1 MNEPVENIE
10 EDMAAEDVSAVWPE
24 AIFAAFGR
32 SVPAGDLWSW
42 LRQDEQKP
50 LLYEIA
56 RGFQQSPKA
65 LNQPLVRSRLKS
77 HLEHEKAMRANLEKW
92 WCEGLG
98 AQATKVIV
106 VVENEET
113 WQAQQFLMVQQFGRD
128 VVLLAAHFD
137 RRFSLWETENE
148 STQNAPA
155 TNAPATNAPA
165 QRDANKAPVR
175 SDDDNRVLD
184 VAQRRAPDESQA
196 SPLKSESDALRT
208 RAQNAE
214 SSTLQLRRELEK
226 VHQEAKR
233 LQREREKQT
242 HQFARREVEAQKK
255 TDEAQK
261 NAEREARRARGSKKE
276 IEEQSGEIKR
286 LKRLVRQGQMLQEET
301 RRQVA
306 LLQTQLDALLQPPT
320 EATEVVPPIETN
332 TKAAPVKPRKPP
344 RQPKPLFGRDEVF
357 LWKIGGREVRV
368 APREIKERIDRND
381 EAWVAALSQN
391 VETLRERNE
400 ELAKRFLSSVREMGR
415 YYKRVLDGGTTRVL
429 VDASNVARYEK
440 DGRGRGQFQ
449 HLISMRDELRR
460 YNCFPILFYADASL
474 PHNIDEPDELQAMAR
489 RGELEIVV
497 AGTEADDILAREAR
511 QSGARVVTNDR
522 NFHGRVAP
530 DWEPSRIAF
539 HIRDG
544 IVALEGM
551 D

>member
-1 MNEPVENIE
+1 MNEPAENIE
-10 EDMAAEDVSAVWPE
+10 EDIAAEDVSAVWPE
-24 AIFAAFGR
+24 AVFAAFGR

-65 LNQPLVRSRLKS
+65 LNQSLVRSRLKS
-77 HLEHEKAMRANLEKW
+77 HVEREKTMRANLEKW

-98 AQATKVIV
+98 AQATKVIAA
-106 VVENEET
+106 VENEEA
-113 WQAQQFLMVQQFGRD
+113 WQTQQSLMVQQFGRD

-137 RRFSLWETENE
+137 SRFSLWETESE

-155 TNAPATNAPA
+155 TNAPA
-165 QRDANKAPVR
+165 QSDANKAPVR
-175 SDDDNRVLD
+175 FYDDNRVLD
-184 VAQRRAPDESQA
+184 AAERRAPDDSQVA
-196 SPLKSESDALRT
+196 QLKSENDALRT

-226 VHQEAKR
+226 LHQEAKR

-242 HQFARREVEAQKK
+242 HQFTKREAEAQKK

-261 NAEREARRARGSKKE
+261 NAEREARRARGYEKE

-286 LKRLVRQGQMLQEET
+286 LKRLVRQSQMLQEET

-320 EATEVVPPIETN
+320 ETTEVVPPIETN
-332 TKAAPVKPRKPP
+332 IKAASVKPRKPP
-344 RQPKPLFGRDEVF
+344 RKPKPLFGRDEVF

-381 EAWVAALSQN
+381 EVWVAALSQN
-391 VETLRERNE
+391 VETLREQNE

-460 YNCFPILFYADASL
+460 YNCFPVLFYADASL

-544 IVALEGM
+544 IVALEDM